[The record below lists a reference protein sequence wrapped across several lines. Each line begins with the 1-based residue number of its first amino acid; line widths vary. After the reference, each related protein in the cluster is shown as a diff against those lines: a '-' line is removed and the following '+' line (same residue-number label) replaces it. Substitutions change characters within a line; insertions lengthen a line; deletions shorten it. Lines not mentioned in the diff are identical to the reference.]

1 MYDEDEEIGKE
12 EISKFGFFHFEKLK
26 AVCSHS
32 NEIELRIEVCLNESR
47 LVSLDQT
54 LGWSSFDQDC
64 PKLKNEGFSKE
75 RVSFRVWSEIGFVR
89 GIWKSL
95 NRVLIHYE
103 RVVIKELKAV
113 NCIIKRGF
121 VCLELEEL
129 GSNSIRHKLF

>member
-1 MYDEDEEIGKE
+1 MRMKRLVRK
-12 EISKFGFFHFEKLK
+12 KFQSLGFFTLKNSRQCVLIRMRSNSEFE
-26 AVCSHS
+26 V
-32 NEIELRIEVCLNESR
+32 RLNESR